1 MVSRLLL
8 LHTLRSPVCSPSYA
22 DGTRDHIRRAG
33 SYTRSPANDH
43 ARHLRHAWQALYRNL
58 TLVDVKSVPFSL
70 DRVVYETL
78 TSVRDAARRLAK
90 AHIIAYCRWDGAD
103 EDTRPKLHK
112 AAALFLTVDFVSSR
126 PGVVVDLE
134 PDFAIALQIARER
147 AYPPS

>member
-1 MVSRLLL
+1 MLFSE
-8 LHTLRSPVCSPSYA
+8 
-22 DGTRDHIRRAG
+22 IREG
-33 SYTRSPANDH
+33 WTSI
-43 ARHLRHAWQALYRNL
+43 
-58 TLVDVKSVPFSL
+58 KGVPFSL

-78 TSVRDAARRLAK
+78 TSVSDAARRLAK

-134 PDFAIALQIARER
+134 PDFAIALVQIARER

>member
-1 MVSRLLL
+1 MDVNQGCPLLA
-8 LHTLRSPVCSPSYA
+8 RPSC
-22 DGTRDHIRRAG
+22 I
-33 SYTRSPANDH
+33 
-43 ARHLRHAWQALYRNL
+43 
-58 TLVDVKSVPFSL
+58 
-70 DRVVYETL
+70 
-78 TSVRDAARRLAK
+78 RDADIGERRRPTPRYK
-90 AHIIAYCRWDGAD
+90 AHIVAYCRWDGAD